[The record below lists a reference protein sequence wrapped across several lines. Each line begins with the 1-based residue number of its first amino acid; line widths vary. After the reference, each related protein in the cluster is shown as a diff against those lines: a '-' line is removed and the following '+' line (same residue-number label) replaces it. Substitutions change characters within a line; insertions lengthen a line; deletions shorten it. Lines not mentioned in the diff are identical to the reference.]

1 MGSCHSHYTILAC
14 SVLVMSTSGFMTV
27 AMDIFTLAG
36 AAPDPKGPV
45 KVLEVVAKA
54 VARAAGIPTAAEQA
68 EQLQQQPHVA
78 PGQAHAAATAVAAAT
93 GGGAGATGE
102 QLQSGVGGLQVP
114 EGAVPSQ
121 GGQWSTSMPLRGYR
135 R

>member
-1 MGSCHSHYTILAC
+1 VTTCASH
-14 SVLVMSTSGFMTV
+14 
-27 AMDIFTLAG
+27 LAG
-36 AAPDPKGPV
+36 AAPDAKGPS

-68 EQLQQQPHVA
+68 EQLQQQQQQPQVSPSQPHMS
-78 PGQAHAAATAVAAAT
+78 AATPP
-93 GGGAGATGE
+93 GGAGAGGGVASGE
-102 QLQSGVGGLQVP
+102 QLQSGGRMQFP

-121 GGQWSTSMPLRGYR
+121 GGQWSSSIPLRGYR